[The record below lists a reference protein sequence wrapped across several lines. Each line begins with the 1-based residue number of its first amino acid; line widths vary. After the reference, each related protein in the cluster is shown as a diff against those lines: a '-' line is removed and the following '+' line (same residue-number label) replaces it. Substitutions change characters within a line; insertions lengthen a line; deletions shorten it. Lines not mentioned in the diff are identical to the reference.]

1 MSGISV
7 KSGKGELKL
16 HKSKQLVG
24 LRPKK
29 KNKDLKGQS
38 FVEEEVHAHLGGF
51 QVVTLT
57 SEEGQDVDSRLDEV
71 RQESK
76 VDVGTHVYFAE
87 GSNRP
92 MVPTGEIY
100 ITFEEGVGPDEQQIV
115 LEEYHLEL
123 VERRTASFVITK
135 VTANSPNPL
144 KAAASLQALS
154 LVATAE
160 PDLDMPLDEYAF
172 SAPADSL
179 LPHQWHLN
187 NDGFVIDVN
196 FRLKKGA
203 DSRVVNAWNRLG
215 NTGNSGI
222 TVAVIDNGFDTN
234 HPDLR
239 SKIFKPWDLWN
250 KSSQLPQGDTR
261 FTHGTPCAS
270 VAVAASNGQGI
281 VGAAP
286 GVRFMPIHGTS
297 FSAKTTEEMFDYCI
311 RNGADVISCSWGT
324 TDARYSLNTIK
335 EQAIARAAR
344 QGRGGKG
351 CVILYA
357 VGNDDLNYVNY
368 YAAHPD
374 VIAVAAST
382 SQDAHANYSNRGRE
396 VSICAPSNGDWP
408 IIAARASWDPGLNWE
423 TGAFKYWRDGRD
435 RGRNYKHFGGTSSA
449 TPLVAGICA
458 LMLSANPDLT
468 AREVKDIL
476 QRTADRI
483 GHPSEY
489 NSSGHS
495 VKYGYGRINADR
507 AVAEA
512 IRRRDANQTAPPVVE
527 VTENITSG
535 RGIFRFDVRKQAA
548 QGWGVQIGAF
558 YEYGNVL
565 IQAEKLQKQFN
576 APVVVSINE
585 LNGKTVYKVVV
596 GAYDSQAA
604 ARELLKRVKNAGISS
619 FLRNLK
625 DLA

>member
-29 KNKDLKGQS
+29 KNKDLKGQD

-57 SEEGQDVDSRLDEV
+57 SADGQDVDTRLDEV
-71 RQESK
+71 RQEDK
-76 VDVGTHVYFAE
+76 VEVGTHVYFAE

-115 LEEYHLEL
+115 LEEYHLDL
-123 VERRTASFVITK
+123 VERRTASFVITR
-135 VTANSPNPL
+135 VTAKSPNPL

-203 DSRVVNAWNRLG
+203 DSRVVSAWNRLG
-215 NTGNSGI
+215 NTGSSGV

-239 SKIFKPWDLWN
+239 AKIFKPWDLWA
-250 KSSQLPQGDTR
+250 KSSRLPQGDTR

-374 VIAVAAST
+374 VIAIAAST

-396 VSICAPSNGDWP
+396 VSVCAPSNGDWP

-435 RGRNYKHFGGTSSA
+435 RGRHYKHFGGTSSA

-476 QRTADRI
+476 QRTADKI

-489 NSSGHS
+489 NSTGHS
-495 VKYGYGRINADR
+495 VKYGYGRVNADK

-512 IRRRDANQTAPPVVE
+512 IRRRDASQTAPPVVE

-548 QGWGVQIGAF
+548 KGWGVQIGAF

-596 GAYDSQAA
+596 GAFDTQAA
-604 ARELLKRVKNAGISS
+604 ARDLLQRVKNAGISS

>member
-16 HKSKQLVG
+16 RKSKQLVG
-24 LRPKK
+24 LKPKK
-29 KNKDLKGQS
+29 KNKALKDQDY
-38 FVEEEVHAHLGGF
+38 VEEEVLSHLGGF

-57 SEEGQDVDSRLDEV
+57 TDGKDVDTRLDEV
-71 RQESK
+71 RQEKK

-92 MVPTGEIY
+92 MIPTGEIY
-100 ITFEEGVGPDEQQIV
+100 ITFEEGVGPDEQEIV

-123 VERRTASFVITK
+123 VERRTATFVITK
-135 VTANSPNPL
+135 VTAKSPNPL

-172 SAPADSL
+172 AAPADSL

-203 DSRVVNAWNRLG
+203 DSRVVSAWNRLG
-215 NTGNSGI
+215 NTGSSSV
-222 TVAVIDNGFDTN
+222 TVAVIDNGFDVN

-239 SKIFKPWDLWN
+239 GKVFKPWDLWTG
-250 KSSQLPQGDTR
+250 SSNLPQGDAR

-270 VAVAASNGQGI
+270 VAIAASNGQGI

-297 FSAKTTEEMFDYCI
+297 FSAKTTEDMFNYCI
-311 RNGADVISCSWGT
+311 RNGADIISCSWGT
-324 TDARYSLNTIK
+324 TDSRYSLNTVK
-335 EQAIARAAR
+335 EQAIAKAAR

-382 SQDAHANYSNRGRE
+382 SQDSHANYSNRGRE
-396 VSICAPSNGDWP
+396 VSVCAPSNGDWP

-423 TGAFKYWRDGRD
+423 TGNFKYWRDGRD
-435 RGRNYKHFGGTSSA
+435 RGRHYKHFGGTSSA

-458 LMLSANPDLT
+458 LILSANPDLT

-476 QRTADRI
+476 QRTADKI

-489 NSSGHS
+489 NSTGHS
-495 VKYGYGRINADR
+495 TKYGYGRVNADR

-512 IRRRDANQTAPPVVE
+512 LRRRDAAQTAPPVVE
-527 VTENITSG
+527 VTDNISSG
-535 RGIFRFDVRKQAA
+535 RGIFRFDVRKQTP

-576 APVVVSINE
+576 APVIVSINE

-596 GAYDSQAA
+596 GAFDSQSA

-619 FLRNLK
+619 FLRNIK